1 MGNHKLEQC
10 QFQVNTISPIVL
22 EAIIVETRKQHVGI
36 KLTQSFNAGITTIR
50 EETIVE
56 PNIDVVKRGI
66 LIEFIAKLGSG
77 SNGILVG
84 RNLNQSLA
92 LPTATTGIVGI
103 PQMVLI
109 NLTMTIHVNK
119 TINQPLMS
127 SMVIGRCR
135 IVGVVH
141 SRGGY

>member
-1 MGNHKLEQC
+1 M
-10 QFQVNTISPIVL
+10 
-22 EAIIVETRKQHVGI
+22 IVETRKQRVGI
-36 KLTQSFNAGITTIR
+36 RLTQSFNAGITTIK

-66 LIEFIAKLGSG
+66 LIGFIAKLGSG
-77 SNGILVG
+77 SNGVLVG

-92 LPTATTGIVGI
+92 LPITTTRVVGI
-103 PQMVLI
+103 PQMVFI
-109 NLTMTIHVNK
+109 NLIMTIHVNK